1 MTQCMSANSYGLI
14 QAKEKQNNTMTTFT
28 NAFDLLFVELNR
40 VYFRWTEDDGQTL
53 MVDNN
58 GEIYVAS
65 NVVGGKGLMAHLPA
79 SGWGLTTHAS
89 GTASVRLSITTH
101 HHNPGAGD
109 ISPDGTQLLI
119 KTRNHV
125 YYWSVKNNDYLG
137 AILTSPVE
145 IPHHTEPLGEAICW
159 DITGTNYYTLSEG
172 THPSLYKFVRLPS
185 GLAVG

>member
-1 MTQCMSANSYGLI
+1 MSANSCGLI
-14 QAKEKQNNTMTTFT
+14 QAKEKQNNTLTTFT
-28 NAFDLLFVELNR
+28 NAFDLFVELNR

-79 SGWGLTTHAS
+79 SGWGLTKPAS

-101 HHNPGAGD
+101 HHDPRAGD

-119 KTRNHV
+119 KTRIHV
-125 YYWSVKNNDYLG
+125 YYRSVKNNDYLG

-159 DITGTNYYTLSEG
+159 DSTGTNYYTLSEG

-185 GLAVG
+185 GPAVG